1 MMKRLPFIAGNWKMN
16 KTVEEALA
24 LVKELKGSLKE
35 VKEVEVAVA
44 PPFTALY
51 PVSQELKGSSIHL
64 ASQNLFWEEKG
75 AFTGEIS
82 PGMLKECGCR
92 YAIIGHSERRQYFS
106 ETDETVNRRIKAA
119 FNHGLKV
126 IFCIGETL
134 QEREGKKTFSVVEGQ
149 LEGGLKG
156 IGEKEMGQIVLAYEP
171 VWAIGTGKTATPEQ
185 AEEVHRF
192 IRQQLERLYSKRVSE
207 LIRIQYGG
215 SVTPENVKGLMDQ
228 EDIDG
233 ALVGG
238 ASLKAESFARIVR
251 FKEM

>member
-1 MMKRLPFIAGNWKMN
+1 MGRLPFIAGNWKMN
-16 KTVEEALA
+16 KTVEEALF
-24 LVKELKGSLKE
+24 LVRELKGSLKE

-51 PVSQELKGSSIHL
+51 PISQELKGSSIHL
-64 ASQNLFWEEKG
+64 ASQNLLWEEKG

-82 PGMLKECGCR
+82 AGMLKECGCH

-106 ETDETVNRRIKAA
+106 ETDDTVNRRIKAA

-134 QEREGKKTFSVVEGQ
+134 QEREGKKTFSVVERQ
-149 LEGGLKG
+149 LEGGFKG
-156 IGEKEMGQIVLAYEP
+156 IGEKEMEQIVLAYEP

-192 IRQQLERLYSKRVSE
+192 IRQKLERLYSKRVSE
-207 LIRIQYGG
+207 SVRIQYGG
-215 SVTPENVKGLMDQ
+215 SVTPENIKGLMDQ